1 MKLQLDYTIPTSKNL
16 INTSS
21 SIVSIGSCF
30 AENIAQK
37 MIEYQFKTLLNPNGI
52 VFNPLAIITQLNDYL
67 LNKKITA
74 NELTQHDGLWHSL
87 LHHGNFSGSD
97 KEQVIEQI
105 NQSTLLAHETLK
117 NADYLMITFGSA
129 WVYQYLPTQTF
140 VSNNHKLDGKL
151 SEKSLLNVTNLK
163 TEFDLFFQK
172 LKQVN
177 QKIKL
182 VFTVS
187 PVRYIRDGLYE
198 NNVSKAI
205 LHQLVYN
212 IVLENKIDCYY
223 FPAYEIV
230 IDELRDYRFYKQDMV
245 HPNQLAVNYVWQKFV
260 DTCMDENTKKFIFD
274 FEKYLLLV
282 NHKPLHT
289 ESLSYQKYLDQI
301 VNLQHQLNS
310 KYSFI
315 NLK

>member
-1 MKLQLDYTIPTSKNL
+1 MKLQLDYPISPSQNL
-16 INTSS
+16 INTNSS
-21 SIVSIGSCF
+21 VVSIGSCF

-37 MIEYQFKTLLNPNGI
+37 LITYQFKTLLNPNGI
-52 VFNPLAIITQLNDYL
+52 VFNPLAIITQLNHYL

-74 NELTQHDGLWHSL
+74 NDLITNDGLLHSM
-87 LHHGNFSGSD
+87 LHHGSFSGID

-140 VSNNHKLDGKL
+140 VSNNHKLDSKL
-151 SEKSLLNVTNLK
+151 FEKSLLNASDLK
-163 TEFDLFFQK
+163 TEFDLFYQK
-172 LKQVN
+172 LKLVN
-177 QKIKL
+177 PKIKL
-182 VFTVS
+182 IFTVS

-198 NNVSKAI
+198 NNISKAI
-205 LHQLVYN
+205 LHQFVYN
-212 IVLENKIDCYY
+212 IVKQNDSDCYY

-230 IDELRDYRFYKQDMV
+230 IDELRDYRFYKQDLV
-245 HPNQLAVNYVWQKFV
+245 HPNHLAIDYVWQKFV
-260 DTCMDENTKKFIFD
+260 DACMDENTKKFILD

-301 VNLQHQLNS
+301 VNLQQQLKT

>member
-1 MKLQLDYTIPTSKNL
+1 MKLLLDYPILPSNNL

-37 MIEYQFKTLLNPNGI
+37 MMEYQFKSLLNPNGI
-52 VFNPLAIITQLNDYL
+52 VFNPLAIITQLNQYL

-74 NELTQHDGLWHSL
+74 NDLITNDGLWHSM
-87 LHHGNFSGSD
+87 LHHGSFSGTD

-129 WVYQYLPTQTF
+129 WVYKYLPTQTF

-151 SEKSLLNVTNLK
+151 FEKSLLNVADLK

-198 NNVSKAI
+198 NNISKAI

-245 HPNQLAVNYVWQKFV
+245 HPNHLAIDYVWQKFV
-260 DTCMDENTKKFIFD
+260 ETCMDENTKKFILD

-301 VNLQHQLNS
+301 VNLQQQFNT

>member
-1 MKLQLDYTIPTSKNL
+1 MKLQLDYQIPPSNNL

-30 AENIAQK
+30 AENMAQK
-37 MIEYQFKTLLNPNGI
+37 LLTYQFKTLLNPNGI
-52 VFNPLAIITQLNDYL
+52 VFNPHAIITQLNQYL
-67 LNKKITA
+67 LNNKITA
-74 NELTQHDGLWHSL
+74 NELISNDGLWHSL
-87 LHHGNFSGSD
+87 LHHGSFSGTD
-97 KEQVIEQI
+97 KELVIEQI

-117 NADYLMITFGSA
+117 NADYLMLTFGSA
-129 WVYQYLPTQTF
+129 WVYQYLPTKEF

-151 SEKSLLNVTNLK
+151 FEKSLLKASDLK
-163 TEFDLFFQK
+163 NEFDLFYQK
-172 LKQVN
+172 LKKVN
-177 QKIKL
+177 PKIKL

-212 IVLENKIDCYY
+212 IVKQNNADFYY

-230 IDELRDYRFYKQDMV
+230 IDELRDYRFYKQDLV
-245 HPNQLAVNYVWQKFV
+245 HPNHLAIDYVWQKFV
-260 DTCMDENTKKFIFD
+260 DACMDENTKKFILD

-301 VNLQHQLNS
+301 VNLQQQLNT

-315 NLK
+315 NFK

>member
-1 MKLQLDYTIPTSKNL
+1 MKLQLDYPISPSQNL
-16 INTSS
+16 INTNSS
-21 SIVSIGSCF
+21 VVSIGSCF

-37 MIEYQFKTLLNPNGI
+37 LITYQFKTLLNPNGI
-52 VFNPLAIITQLNDYL
+52 VFNPLAIITQLNHYL

-74 NELTQHDGLWHSL
+74 NDLITNDGLWHSM
-87 LHHGNFSGSD
+87 LHHGSFSGID

-140 VSNNHKLDGKL
+140 VSNNHKLDSKL
-151 SEKSLLNVTNLK
+151 FEKSLLNASDLK
-163 TEFDLFFQK
+163 TEFDLFYQK
-172 LKQVN
+172 LKLVN
-177 QKIKL
+177 PKIKL
-182 VFTVS
+182 IFTVS

-205 LHQLVYN
+205 LHQFVYN
-212 IVLENKIDCYY
+212 IVKQNDSDCYY

-230 IDELRDYRFYKQDMV
+230 IDELRDYRFYKQDLV
-245 HPNQLAVNYVWQKFV
+245 HPNHLAIDYVWQKFV
-260 DTCMDENTKKFIFD
+260 DACMDENTKKFILD

-301 VNLQHQLNS
+301 VNLQQQLKT

>member
-1 MKLQLDYTIPTSKNL
+1 MKLQLDYAITPSNNL

-30 AENIAQK
+30 AENMAQK
-37 MIEYQFKTLLNPNGI
+37 LLTYQFKTLLNPNGI
-52 VFNPLAIITQLNDYL
+52 VFNPLAIITQLNQYL
-67 LNKKITA
+67 LNNKITA
-74 NELTQHDGLWHSL
+74 NELILNDGLWHSM
-87 LHHGNFSGSD
+87 LHHGSFSGAD

-105 NQSTLLAHETLK
+105 NQSTLLAHETLI

-129 WVYQYLPTQTF
+129 WVYEYLPTQTF

-151 SEKSLLNVTNLK
+151 FEKSLLNAIDLK
-163 TEFDLFFQK
+163 TEFDLFYQK

-177 QKIKL
+177 PKIKL
-182 VFTVS
+182 VFTIS
-187 PVRYIRDGLYE
+187 PVRYFRDGLYE

-212 IVLENKIDCYY
+212 IVKQNDSECFY

-230 IDELRDYRFYKQDMV
+230 IDELRDYRFYKQDLV
-245 HPNQLAVNYVWQKFV
+245 HPNHLAIEYVWHKFM
-260 DTCMDENTKKFIFD
+260 DACMDENTKKFIVD

-289 ESLSYQKYLDQI
+289 ESISYQKYLDQI
-301 VNLQHQLNS
+301 VNLQQQLNT

-315 NLK
+315 NFK

>member
-1 MKLQLDYTIPTSKNL
+1 MKLQLDYPISPSQNL
-16 INTSS
+16 INTNSS
-21 SIVSIGSCF
+21 VVSIGSCF

-37 MIEYQFKTLLNPNGI
+37 LITYQFKTLLNPNGI
-52 VFNPLAIITQLNDYL
+52 VFNPLAIITQLNHYL
-67 LNKKITA
+67 LNKKITI
-74 NELTQHDGLWHSL
+74 NELITNDGLWHSM
-87 LHHGNFSGSD
+87 LHHGSFSGSD

-129 WVYQYLPTQTF
+129 WVYQYLPTKEF

-151 SEKSLLNVTNLK
+151 FEKSLLNASDLK
-163 TEFDLFFQK
+163 TEFDLFYQK
-172 LKQVN
+172 LKLVN
-177 QKIKL
+177 PKIKL

-198 NNVSKAI
+198 NNISKAI
-205 LHQLVYN
+205 LHQFVYD

-245 HPNQLAVNYVWQKFV
+245 HPNHLAIDYVWQKFV
-260 DTCMDENTKKFIFD
+260 DACMNENTKKFIVD

-301 VNLQHQLNS
+301 VNLQQQLKT

>member
-74 NELTQHDGLWHSL
+74 NELIQHDGLWHSL

-151 SEKSLLNVTNLK
+151 FEKSLLNVANLK

-177 QKIKL
+177 KKIKL

-260 DTCMDENTKKFIFD
+260 DTCMDDNTKKFIFD

-282 NHKPLHT
+282 NHKPLHP

-301 VNLQHQLNS
+301 VNLQHHLNT

>member
-1 MKLQLDYTIPTSKNL
+1 MKLQLDYPVTPSKNL

-21 SIVSIGSCF
+21 SIISIGSCF

-37 MIEYQFKTLLNPNGI
+37 LLTYQFKTLLNPNGI
-52 VFNPLAIITQLNDYL
+52 VFNPLAIINQLNHYL
-67 LNKKITA
+67 LNNKITA
-74 NELTQHDGLWHSL
+74 NELISNDGLWHSL
-87 LHHGNFSGSD
+87 LHHGSFSGGD

-117 NADYLMITFGSA
+117 NADHLMITFGSA
-129 WVYQYLPTQTF
+129 WVYKYLPTQTF

-151 SEKSLLNVTNLK
+151 FEKSLLNVSDLK
-163 TEFDLFFQK
+163 NEFDLFYQK

-177 QKIKL
+177 PKIKL

-198 NNVSKAI
+198 NNLSKAI

-212 IVLENKIDCYY
+212 IVKQNSADCYY

-245 HPNQLAVNYVWQKFV
+245 HPNHLAVEYVWHKFM
-260 DTCMDENTKKFIFD
+260 DACMDENTKKFIVD

-301 VNLQHQLNS
+301 VNLQQQLNT

>member
-1 MKLQLDYTIPTSKNL
+1 M
-16 INTSS
+16 
-21 SIVSIGSCF
+21 
-30 AENIAQK
+30 
-37 MIEYQFKTLLNPNGI
+37 
-52 VFNPLAIITQLNDYL
+52 
-67 LNKKITA
+67 
-74 NELTQHDGLWHSL
+74 
-87 LHHGNFSGSD
+87 LHHGSFSGAV

-105 NQSTLLAHETLK
+105 NQSTFLAHETLK

-151 SEKSLLNVTNLK
+151 FEKLLLNVTDLK
-163 TEFDLFFQK
+163 IKFDLFYEK
-172 LKQVN
+172 LKKVN
-177 QKIKL
+177 PKIKL
-182 VFTVS
+182 IFTVS

-198 NNVSKAI
+198 NNVSKAV

-212 IVLENKIDCYY
+212 IVLENKNDYYY

-230 IDELRDYRFYKQDMV
+230 IDELRDYRFYKQDLV
-245 HPNQLAVNYVWQKFV
+245 HPNKVAIEYVWQKFM
-260 DTCMDENTKKFIFD
+260 DAFMDENTKKFIID

-282 NHKPLHT
+282 NHKPLHI

-301 VNLQHQLNS
+301 VNLQQQLNK